1 MRGFA
6 ERSARPKGDVG
17 VKHARIAISVLF
29 AMNGFMLTA
38 WLPRLFEM
46 QQRLGL
52 SDGQLGA
59 ALSAGAVGGLVAGLL
74 AAPAVARWGS
84 ARVAV
89 TMTFVFA
96 PALPL
101 LGLAPSLAVFALAM
115 AWIGAA
121 DAIQDAAVNA
131 HGVRVQAIYG
141 RSILNGLHGFWSLG
155 TVAGTTL
162 GTISLALNLS
172 LTVFL
177 TVIAVIG
184 VIAVVSTAR
193 WLLPAPDPHSHGATQ
208 PGPARRPWSMII
220 WLLGFY
226 IVLAVIVED
235 VPARWSSIYL
245 SSLDASGFV
254 VGLGLVT
261 FTSAMTVGRF
271 TGDRLVDAYGSSRV
285 VQVSMAA
292 AGLALGAALIVGTAW
307 AFIASCLVIGYGVAT
322 LFPSAMR
329 AAAHLPGIR
338 PATGIAIVSW
348 IARSAFV
355 IAPLAVGTIAD
366 NAGLAWGLGVP
377 VLAAFAVIALS
388 PVVSDRRRGSQ

>member
-1 MRGFA
+1 MRGPA
-6 ERSARPKGDVG
+6 ERSARSEDVAG
-17 VKHARIAISVLF
+17 AIRARIAISVIF

-38 WLPRLFEM
+38 WLPRLFDM

-89 TMTFVFA
+89 VMTFTFA

-101 LGLAPSLAVFALAM
+101 LAAAPNLLTFALVL

-121 DAIQDAAVNA
+121 DAVQDAAMNA
-131 HGVRVQAIYG
+131 HGIRVQAIYR
-141 RSILNGLHGFWSLG
+141 RSILNGMHGFWSLG
-155 TVAGTTL
+155 AVLGTTF
-162 GTISLALNLS
+162 GAISLALDMS
-172 LTVFL
+172 LTGFL
-177 TVIAVIG
+177 IVVAAISLIAVI
-184 VIAVVSTAR
+184 STAR
-193 WLLPAPDPHSHGATQ
+193 WLLPAPDPHSHDVSALGRTQ
-208 PGPARRPWSMII
+208 RMWSPLIG
-220 WLLGFY
+220 LLGLF

-245 SSLDASGFV
+245 SSLDESGPV

-261 FTSAMTVGRF
+261 FTAAMTVGRF
-271 TGDRLVDAYGSSRV
+271 TGDRLIDAFGSTRV
-285 VQVSMAA
+285 TNVNMAFV
-292 AGLALGAALIVGTAW
+292 GTALGVALVIGTAW
-307 AFIASCLVIGYGVAT
+307 AFIAACLVIGFGVAT

-348 IARSAFV
+348 LARSAFV
-355 IAPLAVGTIAD
+355 IAPLAVGLIAD
-366 NAGLAWGLGVP
+366 RAGIAWALSIP
-377 VLAAFAVIALS
+377 VFAAFAVIALS
-388 PVVSDRRRGSQ
+388 PVVSDRRSESR